1 MVTQT
6 LEPVPEETVAP
17 AVTPTTPER
26 VTSDVPNQTK
36 PATAKNPGRVASGKR
51 LAERNR
57 LAREAKKQAEA
68 QKQTTSTTTDS
79 NTSTT
84 TTNTTQQSSDNTGY
98 YILGI
103 DGLNVSGLGVYYQ
116 REAIMR
122 TLGKAQKTVESN
134 PVAEDNP
141 TPPPKPKVQ
150 CRIIKMK

>member
-1 MVTQT
+1 MAAQT
-6 LEPVPEETVAP
+6 LEPVPEETVAQAVAP
-17 AVTPTTPER
+17 AATPER
-26 VTSDVPNQTK
+26 VTSDVPKQTK

-79 NTSTT
+79 NTSA
-84 TTNTTQQSSDNTGY
+84 TNTSTEQSSDNTGY
-98 YILGI
+98 FILGI
-103 DGLNVSGLGVYYQ
+103 GGLIVSGLGVYYQ

-122 TLGKAQKTVESN
+122 TLGRSHKTVESN

-141 TPPPKPKVQ
+141 TPPPKPKEQ
-150 CRIIKMK
+150 CGIIKMK